1 MRKKLHLIP
10 GTMCNEKLWVEV
22 LPYLHDS
29 LELVYLDIPQE
40 KNFDELAEHYNNI
53 LGNDKVNL
61 IGFSLGGY
69 IATYFSMLYP
79 QRIKK
84 LFVISNSP
92 TSLSVEELNH
102 RSDILKYVHTY
113 GYKGMSRKKVANLL
127 DDANQTDRLI
137 DFILEMDGDLD
148 ENEFISQYQYTS
160 ERSDLFIA
168 MKQFPFDT
176 YLYYSENDRLINSQ
190 WLNGLANLN
199 SKLSVISTPGS
210 GHMLP
215 LEKPRE
221 LANYINSWVEL

>member
-1 MRKKLHLIP
+1 
-10 GTMCNEKLWVEV
+10 MCNEKLWGEV

-29 LELVYLDIPQE
+29 LEVVYLDIPQG

-53 LGNDKVNL
+53 LGNDTVNL

-79 QRIKK
+79 KRIEK

-92 TSLSVEELNH
+92 TNLSTEELNQ
-102 RSDILKYVHTY
+102 RSDILKYIETY
-113 GYKGMSRKKVANLL
+113 GYKEMSRKKVANLL
-127 DDANQTDRLI
+127 DGANQADRLI
-137 DFILEMDGDLD
+137 DFILEMGSDLG
-148 ENEFISQYQYTS
+148 ESEFVSQYQYTS
-160 ERSDLFIA
+160 QRSDLCLA
-168 MKQFPFDT
+168 MKQFSFDMH
-176 YLYYSENDRLINSQ
+176 LYYSENDGLINSQ
-190 WLNGLANLN
+190 WLNELANLN
-199 SKLSVISTPGS
+199 SKLSLISTSGS

>member
-1 MRKKLHLIP
+1 
-10 GTMCNEKLWVEV
+10 MCNEKLWGEV

-29 LELVYLDIPQE
+29 LEVVYLDIPQG

-53 LGNDKVNL
+53 LGNDTVNL

-79 QRIKK
+79 KRIEK

-92 TSLSVEELNH
+92 TNLSTEELNQ
-102 RSDILKYVHTY
+102 RSDILKYIETY

-127 DDANQTDRLI
+127 DGANQADRLI
-137 DFILEMDGDLD
+137 DFILEMGSDLG
-148 ENEFISQYQYTS
+148 ESEFVSQHQYTS
-160 ERSDLFIA
+160 QRSDLFLA
-168 MKQFPFDT
+168 MKQFSFDMH
-176 YLYYSENDRLINSQ
+176 LYYSENDRLINSQ
-190 WLNGLANLN
+190 WLNELANLN
-199 SKLSVISTPGS
+199 SKLSLISTSGS